1 MKISILGAGAWGTAT
16 AIHCAGSHQVTL
28 WARKPSLAEQLRS
41 ERSNPQYL
49 PNATLPSNL
58 AVTADL
64 DQALD
69 CIGNGKGLLVL
80 ATPSGGLIDLL
91 PDCLSAKPLAII
103 NLAKGLMP
111 EESLPFQYVKRLQVR
126 TNSQGDNALNQT
138 EIPFASV
145 FGPSFAQEVAL
156 GLPTALTAA
165 SESAL
170 ARKLAID
177 AFHHAKVRVYGSE
190 DAIGVELAGALKNV
204 VAIAAGAS
212 DGLQLGNN
220 ARAALVT
227 RGLAEIARI
236 GTAMGGHPASFQ
248 GLSGLG
254 DLLLTCT
261 GPLSRNRQV
270 GLRLAAGEN
279 LLEIQAGLG
288 HVAEGVRTAA
298 SAQQLVKKMDIDAPI
313 IRTVYRLLFESLPIE
328 QAVSSLLERAQK
340 DEL

>member
-1 MKISILGAGAWGTAT
+1 MKICVFGAGAWGTAS
-16 AIHCAGSHQVTL
+16 AIHCAKQHDVLL
-28 WARKPSLAEQLRS
+28 WARKPELVNQMQRDGANSR
-41 ERSNPQYL
+41 YL
-49 PNATLPSNL
+49 PSIELPKTLQLTSDFDL
-58 AVTADL
+58 ALKFVGQCGGVA
-64 DQALD
+64 
-69 CIGNGKGLLVL
+69 IL

-91 PDCLSAKPLAII
+91 PECLEAQPFALL
-103 NLAKGLMP
+103 NLAKGILP
-111 EESLPFQYVKRLQVR
+111 QESLPFQYVERLQAL
-126 TNSQGDNALNQT
+126 TNSSSQV
-138 EIPFASV
+138 PFASV

-165 SESAL
+165 GTSLVARSA
-170 ARKLAID
+170 AIE
-177 AFHHAKVRVYGSE
+177 AFHHGKVRVYGSE

-227 RGLAEIARI
+227 RGLAEISRI
-236 GTAMGGHPASFQ
+236 GLAMGGQPASFQ

-279 LLEIQAGLG
+279 LLEIQAALG

-298 SAQQLVKKMDIDAPI
+298 SAQQLTGKLGIDAPI
-313 IRTVYRLLFESLPIE
+313 IRTVYRLLFEGLPIA
-328 QAVSSLLERAQK
+328 QAVTSLLERAQK

>member
-1 MKISILGAGAWGTAT
+1 MKICIFGAGAWGTAS
-16 AIHCAGSHQVTL
+16 AIHCAKQHDVLL
-28 WARKPSLAEQLRS
+28 WARKPELINEIQNANANQR
-41 ERSNPQYL
+41 YL
-49 PNATLPSNL
+49 PGVALPNNL
-58 AVTADL
+58 QLTSDF
-64 DQALD
+64 DKALTWVAQGSGVA
-69 CIGNGKGLLVL
+69 IL

-91 PDCLSAKPLAII
+91 PDCINAQPLALL
-103 NLAKGLMP
+103 NLAKGLLP
-111 EESLPFQYVKRLQVR
+111 HESLPFQYVAKLQAL
-126 TNSQGDNALNQT
+126 TNVVDKV
-138 EIPFASV
+138 PFGSL

-165 SESAL
+165 SIDL
-170 ARKLAID
+170 AARTAAIE
-177 AFHHAKVRVYGSE
+177 AFHHDKVRVYGSE

-236 GTAMGGHPASFQ
+236 GLAMGGQAASFQ

-270 GLRLAAGEN
+270 GLRLAVGEN
-279 LLEIQAGLG
+279 LLEIQAALG

-298 SAQQLVKKMDIDAPI
+298 SAQQLTSKLGIDAPI
-313 IRTVYRLLFESLPIE
+313 IRTVYRLLFEGLPIA

>member
-1 MKISILGAGAWGTAT
+1 VRISVLGAGAWGTAS
-16 AIHCAGSHQVTL
+16 AIHCAKQHDVLL
-28 WARKPSLAEQLRS
+28 WARKPSLIS
-41 ERSNPQYL
+41 EIQNTRSNQRYL
-49 PNATLPSNL
+49 PDIALPDHLRLTS
-58 AVTADL
+58 DL
-64 DQALD
+64 KAAINFVQDGAGV
-69 CIGNGKGLLVL
+69 IVL
-80 ATPSGGLIDLL
+80 ATPSDGLTDLL
-91 PDCLSAKPLAII
+91 PYCLKAQPLVIL
-103 NLAKGLMP
+103 NLAKGLLSQ
-111 EESLPFQYVKRLQVR
+111 ESLPFQYVVRLQAL
-126 TNSQGDNALNQT
+126 TNIS
-138 EIPFASV
+138 EKIPFGSV

-165 SESAL
+165 SEQVPARSA
-170 ARKLAID
+170 AIE
-177 AFHHAKVRVYGSE
+177 AFHHGKVRVYGSE

-227 RGLAEIARI
+227 RGLAEISRI
-236 GTAMGGHPASFQ
+236 GLAMGGQPASFQ

-279 LLEIQAGLG
+279 LLEIQAALG

-298 SAQQLVKKMDIDAPI
+298 SAQQLVDKLGIDAPI
-313 IRTVYRLLFESLPIE
+313 IRTVHRLLFEGLPIA
-328 QAVSSLLERAQK
+328 QAVASLLERAQK

>member
-1 MKISILGAGAWGTAT
+1 MKICVFGAGAWGTAS
-16 AIHCAGSHQVTL
+16 AIHCTKQHEVLL
-28 WARKPSLAEQLRS
+28 WARDPELIKDMQSGGVNTR
-41 ERSNPQYL
+41 YL
-49 PNATLPSNL
+49 PNIALPTSL
-58 AVTADL
+58 QLTSDIDTAL
-64 DQALD
+64 KFVAQGAGVV
-69 CIGNGKGLLVL
+69 IL

-91 PDCLSAKPLAII
+91 PDCLEAQPQAIL
-103 NLAKGLMP
+103 NLAKGLLP
-111 EESLPFQYVKRLQVR
+111 QETLPFQYVNRLQAR
-126 TNSQGDNALNQT
+126 TNLSFKV
-138 EIPFASV
+138 PFASV

-165 SESAL
+165 SSNIIARSA
-170 ARKLAID
+170 AIE
-177 AFHHAKVRVYGSE
+177 AFHHARVRVYGSE

-227 RGLAEIARI
+227 RGLAEISRI
-236 GTAMGGHPASFQ
+236 GLAMGGQVASFQ

-279 LLEIQAGLG
+279 LIEIQAALG
-288 HVAEGVRTAA
+288 HVAEGVKTAA
-298 SAQQLVKKMDIDAPI
+298 TAQRLTGKLGIDAPI
-313 IRTVYRLLFESLPIE
+313 IRTVYRLLFEGLPIE
-328 QAVSSLLERAQK
+328 QAVTSLLERAQK